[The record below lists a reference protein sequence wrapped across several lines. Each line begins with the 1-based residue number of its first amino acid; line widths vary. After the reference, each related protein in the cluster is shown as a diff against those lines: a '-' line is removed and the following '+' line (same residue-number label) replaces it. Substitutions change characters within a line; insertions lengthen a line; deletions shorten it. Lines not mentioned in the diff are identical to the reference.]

1 MSASDTSLATPRG
14 TSFLVSGGGTLGKAQ
29 SLLQM
34 SEQDSDLLF
43 LCMESGLS
51 QEAQMLAE
59 MISFLNGVFCPWHLC
74 SSPKVLAELL
84 GDPESRPH
92 IYNHRR

>member
-1 MSASDTSLATPRG
+1 
-14 TSFLVSGGGTLGKAQ
+14 
-29 SLLQM
+29 M
-34 SEQDSDLLF
+34 SEQDSDLRF

-59 MISFLNGVFCPWHLC
+59 MIPFPNGVFCSWHLC

-84 GDPESRPH
+84 GHVHMSIIIGADGFVPTVVT
-92 IYNHRR
+92 

>member
-1 MSASDTSLATPRG
+1 
-14 TSFLVSGGGTLGKAQ
+14 
-29 SLLQM
+29 M
-34 SEQDSDLLF
+34 SEQDSDLRF

-59 MISFLNGVFCPWHLC
+59 MIPFLNGVFCSWLLC

-84 GDPESRPH
+84 GHVHMSIIIGADGFVPTVVT
-92 IYNHRR
+92 